1 MGSSVLVRAPS
12 FWKPRLWMQLEDS
25 TSITSQLLLKRYCT
39 ILLLFLFFLYVVV
52 VVVVTIIVS
61 CVFDVFVVTIVVVVR
76 FCVVVVVALL
86 LWLSRL
92 MFLCAAVVVIVVTI
106 VIVVVVVRV
115 YIKQGETV
123 LTDSGDVYD
132 ITLTGGRLGMIA
144 FGQQDVIWSRL
155 EASAVTGTA
164 DVTSDANVQKVT

>member
-1 MGSSVLVRAPS
+1 M
-12 FWKPRLWMQLEDS
+12 
-25 TSITSQLLLKRYCT
+25 
-39 ILLLFLFFLYVVV
+39 
-52 VVVVTIIVS
+52 
-61 CVFDVFVVTIVVVVR
+61 R
-76 FCVVVVVALL
+76 FCVVVVALL

-92 MFLCAAVVVIVVTI
+92 MFLRAAVVVIVVTI
-106 VIVVVVVRV
+106 VIVVVVVVVVRV

-155 EASAVTGTA
+155 EAKCN
-164 DVTSDANVQKVT
+164 DRHC